1 MVNYYEIAD
10 TKIISQEFLKAA
22 RPLRSLH
29 LGAFKLRGPSF
40 PAVAAS
46 RTSPDL
52 IPRTLSLC
60 QVSSRRPTPG
70 TRPRQDGNTL
80 TKLQSHVLLFM
91 TSDRL
96 EPGIINMVSSSFRSQ
111 NCLDGVDR
119 RADT

>member
-1 MVNYYEIAD
+1 MVSHCEIAD

-40 PAVAAS
+40 AALPGS

-60 QVSSRRPTPG
+60 QVSSRRPG

-80 TKLQSHVLLFM
+80 TKLQSLVLLFM

-96 EPGIINMVSSSFRSQ
+96 EPGIINMVPSSFRSQ
-111 NCLDGVDR
+111 NCMDRIDR